1 MVERVIR
8 TLKQRFQKYF
18 IENNTFKWT
27 DVLQQFVDNYNRT
40 PHRAHGF
47 PPLDVNAENTRI
59 VYKKMYP
66 DLELK
71 TNCKL
76 NVGDR
81 VRILLDK
88 PLFVKGYKENWSE
101 EIYKIK
107 EIRQKAGICWYY
119 LVDHENNNRKG
130 IFYYYQLNVVAKNAR
145 KYARKKYDTESG
157 SNK

>member
-47 PPLDVNAENTRI
+47 SPLDVNAENTRI

-66 DLELK
+66 D
-71 TNCKL
+71 
-76 NVGDR
+76 
-81 VRILLDK
+81 
-88 PLFVKGYKENWSE
+88 
-101 EIYKIK
+101 
-107 EIRQKAGICWYY
+107 
-119 LVDHENNNRKG
+119 
-130 IFYYYQLNVVAKNAR
+130 R
-145 KYARKKYDTESG
+145 KYEAATNINAPKVMSIILYHSVQIRHVKFSIQ
-157 SNK
+157 